1 MDIQE
6 QRRLRVLFL
15 ASWYPNREH
24 PVSGIFVK
32 RHALA
37 ASQYCDVAVLYVHLG
52 LIDRSIDVAEDNGI
66 IEVRVYQK
74 MSTNP
79 NRLIRDFSNQVAQ
92 YLGYLRCALKG
103 YELINKKFGKPDL
116 VHCNVILYAGFF
128 ALYLKLTKGIPYIIT
143 EHWAGYLKED
153 GTFNKR
159 SSLGKGLIRYIG
171 KNAKA
176 ITTVSGKLRDA
187 MMACGIANCYSVIP
201 NVVTV
206 AETKSSLEKVRIK
219 QILHVSLLKD
229 DTKNI
234 SGIIEAVKE
243 LSMTRKDFELHI
255 IGDGNDKEKLEGLA
269 RKYSLLNNMIFFEGM
284 VNANDISA
292 FFCAS
297 DFFVLNSNFE
307 TFSVVTAEAL
317 ACGKP
322 VIATRCGGPEE
333 FVKDDCGI
341 LIEPRDTDALV
352 KAIDYML
359 DNFSSYSSKEICE
372 YAKSRFGFDSV
383 GKEFFNL
390 YMSAIDSSELL
401 SLALI
406 SITFFASIS
415 SLYLN

>member
-1 MDIQE
+1 MDIHE

-15 ASWYPNREH
+15 ASWYPNKEH
-24 PVSGIFVK
+24 SVSGIFVK

-37 ASQYCDVAVLYVHLG
+37 ASQYCDVAVLHVHLG
-52 LIDRSIDVAEDNGI
+52 SIDRSIDVAEDNGI

-79 NRLIRDFSNQVAQ
+79 NRLIRDLSNQGAQ

-103 YELINKKFGKPDL
+103 YELINKMFGKPDL

-153 GTFNKR
+153 GTFNKK
-159 SSLGKGLIRYIG
+159 SFLGRGLIRSIG

-176 ITTVSGKLRDA
+176 ITTVSGKLRDE
-187 MMACGIANCYSVIP
+187 MIACGITNCYSVIP
-201 NVVTV
+201 NVVNV
-206 AETKSSLEKVRIK
+206 AEMKCSREKAGMK

-229 DTKNI
+229 DIKNI

-243 LSMTRKDFELHI
+243 LSLKRKDFLLHI

-269 RKYSLLNNMIFFEGM
+269 RKYSLLNKMIFFEGM
-284 VNANDISA
+284 VNTNDVSK
-292 FFCAS
+292 FFYAS

-333 FVKDDCGI
+333 FVKDNCGV
-341 LIEPRDTDALV
+341 LIETRDKNGLV
-352 KAIDYML
+352 KAMDHML
-359 DNFSSYSSKEICE
+359 DNFSTYNSKEIRD
-372 YAKSRFGFDSV
+372 YAKSRFGCDSV
-383 GKEFFNL
+383 GKKFFDL
-390 YMSAIDSSELL
+390 YVSVIDSSELL

-406 SITFFASIS
+406 SIAFFAS
-415 SLYLN
+415 